1 MDGVQP
7 LEVHITTVQGNDGF
21 FFQRNGI
28 QDVEVVD
35 GACCHADEDGD
46 RTPDVQQCVDLDRP
60 FGLAKCGPGKQGKA
74 QIDRGGIQ
82 GIERMIQLDSQ
93 FFVVVEL
100 PGYADQMIP
109 EILVDPPI
117 PNLVRIGQGGSGYLS
132 PESNVIELFVMGVQ
146 ACLDIPQAFPVGEL
160 CESHAEEL
168 VVTGKP
174 SDPVVSAISA
184 DAFVEFVTRQVL

>member
-1 MDGVQP
+1 
-7 LEVHITTVQGNDGF
+7 
-21 FFQRNGI
+21 
-28 QDVEVVD
+28 
-35 GACCHADEDGD
+35 
-46 RTPDVQQCVDLDRP
+46 
-60 FGLAKCGPGKQGKA
+60 
-74 QIDRGGIQ
+74 
-82 GIERMIQLDSQ
+82 MIQLDSQ

-174 SDPVVSAISA
+174 SDSFWTPYFYNLLIAGKKHPFEKIFGTTSEGGLSVGTVA
-184 DAFVEFVTRQVL
+184 